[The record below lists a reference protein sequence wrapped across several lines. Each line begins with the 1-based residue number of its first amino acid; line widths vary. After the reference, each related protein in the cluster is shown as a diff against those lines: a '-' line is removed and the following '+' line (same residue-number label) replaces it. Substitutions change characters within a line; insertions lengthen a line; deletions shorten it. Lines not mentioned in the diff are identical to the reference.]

1 MRWLKPLWK
10 PRPPRPGGYREV
22 WRVAAPIIVSM
33 ASFTLMQFIDRM
45 FLARHGSVSLRAA
58 LPAGILA
65 FTLTVFFQTLAG
77 YAGTFVAQYH
87 GAGRKAECA
96 RATAQG
102 IWLALITWPLGLA
115 LIPVGIG
122 LLTAAGHPADVL
134 EAEIVYLS
142 ILMLGCGF
150 WSLTHAVSG
159 FFSGRGDTRT
169 PMFASLVANLANIV
183 LDYALIFGKW
193 GFPAWG
199 IAGAAVATVI
209 SSMLGMV
216 ILLALYYRPR
226 IRTEYGTWSGRRFD
240 WVLMKPLLRFGTPA
254 ALQTLQDVGAFAFF
268 VVLLGRLP
276 EADMAASNIAFSIN
290 NIAFMPLLG
299 MGMAATIVVGQYQ
312 GARDPA
318 TAERAGRTAMNIGW
332 IYMSVIALSFLLLP
346 EFYFSLFTGEREG
359 MVSMADVMPTGRWLL
374 IMMAVWGLLDAIN
387 LIVSGALRGAG
398 DTRFVLT
405 ATSLAIWLVWI
416 PGELVILLW
425 LEAGLIAAW
434 LWMTVFVFLLAGVF
448 WVRFRRGRWKS
459 IEMIRR
465 DPPAPIAAVHAAN
478 LPELET

>member
-1 MRWLKPLWK
+1 MVWKTAEASVRGLRTIWK
-10 PRPPRPGGYREV
+10 PGPPVPGGYREV
-22 WRVAAPIIVSM
+22 WRIAAPIIVSM
-33 ASFTLMQFIDRM
+33 ASFTLMQFCDRV

-65 FTLTVFFQTLAG
+65 FTLTVFFQSLAG

-87 GAGRKAECA
+87 GAGRKGECA

-102 IWLALITWPLGLA
+102 LWLALITWPLGLA
-115 LIPVGIG
+115 LIPAGIW
-122 LLTAAGHPADVL
+122 LLTVAGHPADVL
-134 EAEIVYLS
+134 EAEITYLS
-142 ILMLGCGF
+142 ILMVGCGF

-169 PMFASLVANLANIV
+169 PMVASLVANLANIA

-209 SSMLGMV
+209 SSLLGLV
-216 ILLALYYRPR
+216 ILLALYWRPAVR
-226 IRTEYGTWSGRRFD
+226 AEYGTWTARGWD
-240 WVLMKPLLRFGTPA
+240 WTLMKPLLRFGTPA

-312 GARDPA
+312 GARNSA
-318 TAERAGRTAMNIGW
+318 TAARAGLTALKLAWG
-332 IYMSVIALSFLLLP
+332 YMALIALTFLLFP
-346 EFYFSLFTGEREG
+346 RAYFSLFTGDAEG
-359 MVSMADVMPTGRWLL
+359 MVSMDEVMEKGRLL
-374 IMMAVWGLLDAIN
+374 LMLMAFWGMLDAIN
-387 LIVSGALRGAG
+387 LVLSGALRGAG
-398 DTRFVLT
+398 DTRFVLV
-405 ATSLAIWLVWI
+405 ATSLATWLIWI
-416 PGELVILLW
+416 PGELALMLW
-425 LEAGLIAAW
+425 LDAGLIPAW

-448 WVRFRRGRWKS
+448 WLRFRHGHWKS
-459 IEMIRR
+459 IDMIQREA
-465 DPPAPIAAVHAAN
+465 PPVAP
-478 LPELET
+478 PP